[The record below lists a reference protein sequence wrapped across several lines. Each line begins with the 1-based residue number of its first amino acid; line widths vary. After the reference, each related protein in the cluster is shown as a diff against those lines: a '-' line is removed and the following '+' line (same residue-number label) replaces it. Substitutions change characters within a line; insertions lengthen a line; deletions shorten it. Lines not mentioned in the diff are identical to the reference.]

1 MDAGQVSKGGHVAG
15 LCSNGE
21 GMDPQRWRA
30 AEDLV
35 VLGDVTISG
44 AGQSI
49 RKQHVNTSACST
61 MLSRHVGCTPR
72 PRGTTASKRIHR
84 TSMGGIGKGIDMA
97 AQTSRCL
104 CVECEADALGST
116 RTKGKAGV

>member
-72 PRGTTASKRIHR
+72 TRGTTARKRIHQYGWHWHGHR
-84 TSMGGIGKGIDMA
+84 HGSAD
-97 AQTSRCL
+97 
-104 CVECEADALGST
+104 VEVLVRRMRG
-116 RTKGKAGV
+116 

>member
-49 RKQHVNTSACST
+49 RKQHVNVVSSCRMHSSRRMHSSNKRNNSQQKNTPYQYGWHWQGHRHGSADVEVLVRR
-61 MLSRHVGCTPR
+61 M
-72 PRGTTASKRIHR
+72 RG
-84 TSMGGIGKGIDMA
+84 
-97 AQTSRCL
+97 
-104 CVECEADALGST
+104 
-116 RTKGKAGV
+116 